1 MGELR
6 NMLQSWQLGKSFIGV
21 RRMLPAAALLGLLWT
36 AAGCGGPDSTSVVLF
51 DEAGNEQISGS
62 QLAGYQMMPT
72 FPLMH
77 TDSIAV
83 LRPEPSG
90 SDSGGRIDPRQLRL
104 GLNAVAADSRDPSK
118 CTVAITAQTAQTAEV
133 QLVISS
139 ALGCVVQYTA
149 QIADTEQYNEPAP
162 LCWSYQLESVT
173 HPVFSFV
180 LAGYQQPCR

>member
-6 NMLQSWQLGKSFIGV
+6 HMLQSWRLGKFVVDARRLAPAVALIG
-21 RRMLPAAALLGLLWT
+21 LLGP
-36 AAGCGGPDSTSVVLF
+36 AAGCGGPGSTSVVLF

-62 QLAGYQMMPT
+62 HLAGYQMAPA
-72 FPLMH
+72 FPLIH
-77 TDSIAV
+77 TGSVAV

-90 SDSGGRIDPRQLRL
+90 SDNGGRIDPRQLRL
-104 GLNAVAADSRDPSK
+104 GLRAVAAESRDPAK
-118 CTVAITAQTAQTAEV
+118 CIVEITAQTAQTATV
-133 QLVISS
+133 QLAISS

-162 LCWSYQLESVT
+162 LCWSYQLENVT

-180 LAGYQQPCR
+180 LAGYQQQCR